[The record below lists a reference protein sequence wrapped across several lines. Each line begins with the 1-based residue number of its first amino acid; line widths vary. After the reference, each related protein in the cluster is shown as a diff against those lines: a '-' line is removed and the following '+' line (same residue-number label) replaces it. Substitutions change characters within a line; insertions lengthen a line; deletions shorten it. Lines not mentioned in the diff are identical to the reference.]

1 MFVLQLKTVLM
12 LDALQL
18 LTFSVGTLISIEDKM
33 FPLNIFYY
41 KQDNYCL
48 FVINLVCWHSFVFS
62 FFFSCQ
68 LGNWPSG
75 C

>member
-1 MFVLQLKTVLM
+1 MFVLQLKTVLL

-18 LTFSVGTLISIEDKM
+18 LIFSVGTLISIEDKM

-48 FVINLVCWHSFVFS
+48 FVINLVRWHLFVF
-62 FFFSCQ
+62 FILF
-68 LGNWPSG
+68 LVPTW
-75 C
+75 